1 VNKIIIGYTGKH
13 IKFLLVENGTKVSFV
28 DQQEYADA
36 NIFFLEPKINHKR
49 ITELSSIISTVFRKN
64 NFHFDTAGL
73 VLDSR
78 LAYMSMI
85 PVDFTDEA
93 ENINSSLIWELS
105 NFYPDTYKNFKISYQ
120 RIDSNKDEYAY
131 LGNTLII
138 AYHKNIAEIT
148 RRLSELTG
156 IKFTGINFDN
166 FAAGKY
172 FLGKSEKDFILL
184 GLKQEKTD
192 IMHYFNGEIRNY
204 TGLYKNNETKFGS
217 GEIENILK
225 IPGFSGIN
233 KVFIYGEESA
243 VQYGEKINAEYKQ
256 TVIVNPFSNFSAD
269 SILQENA
276 AIIPYSFT
284 PLFGLVR

>member
-1 VNKIIIGYTGKH
+1 MNKIIIGYTGKYV
-13 IKFLLVENGTKVSFV
+13 KFLLVENGKNVRFV
-28 DQQEYADA
+28 DQQEYLDA
-36 NIFFLEPKINHKR
+36 NIFFLEPKINNKR
-49 ITELSSIISTVFRKN
+49 ITELSNIISTVFRKN
-64 NFHFDTAGL
+64 NFHFDSSCL

-85 PVDFTDEA
+85 PVDFTDEI

-105 NFYPDTYKNFKISYQ
+105 NFYPDTYKNFKISFQ
-120 RIDSNKDEYAY
+120 RIDSNKDEYIY

-156 IKFTGINFDN
+156 IKFTSINFDN

-172 FLGKSEKDFILL
+172 FLGRNEKDFILL

-192 IMHYFNGEIRNY
+192 IMHYLNGEIRNY
-204 TGLYKNNETKFGS
+204 TGLFKNNENKFGS
-217 GEIENILK
+217 AEIENILT
-225 IPGFSGIN
+225 IPGFNEIN

-243 VQYGEKINAEYKQ
+243 VQFGEKISVDYKK
-256 TVIVNPFSNFSAD
+256 IIIDNPFLHFAAD
-269 SILQENA
+269 GLLRDNT

-284 PLFGLVR
+284 PLFGLVK

>member
-1 VNKIIIGYTGKH
+1 MNKIIIGYTGKH
-13 IKFLLVENGTKVSFV
+13 IKFLLVENGKKVTFV

-49 ITELSSIISTVFRKN
+49 ITELSNIISTVFRKN

-184 GLKQEKTD
+184 GLKQDKTD
-192 IMHYFNGEIRNY
+192 IMHYLNGKIRNY
-204 TGLYKNNETKFGS
+204 TGLYKNNETGFGN
-217 GEIENILK
+217 GEIESILK
-225 IPGFSGIN
+225 LPGFSGIN

-243 VQYGEKINAEYKQ
+243 VQYGEKISAGYKQ
-256 TVIVNPFSNFSAD
+256 IFVENPFGHFSAE
-269 SILQENA
+269 SVLQENA
-276 AIIPYSFT
+276 GIIPYSFT

>member
-1 VNKIIIGYTGKH
+1 MNKIIIGYTGKH
-13 IKFLLVENGTKVSFV
+13 IKFLLVENGKKVSFV

-192 IMHYFNGEIRNY
+192 IMHYLNGEIRNY

-256 TVIVNPFSNFSAD
+256 TVIENPFSNLSAEG
-269 SILQENA
+269 ILQDNVS
-276 AIIPYSFT
+276 IVPYSFT

>member
-13 IKFLLVENGTKVSFV
+13 IKFLLVENGKKVSFV

-172 FLGKSEKDFILL
+172 FLGKNEKDFILL

-192 IMHYFNGEIRNY
+192 IMHYLNGEIRNY

-256 TVIVNPFSNFSAD
+256 TVIENPFSNLSAEG
-269 SILQENA
+269 ILQDNVS
-276 AIIPYSFT
+276 IVPYSFT

>member
-1 VNKIIIGYTGKH
+1 MNKIIIGYTGKH
-13 IKFLLVENGTKVSFV
+13 IKFLLVENGKKVSFV

-172 FLGKSEKDFILL
+172 FLGKNEKDFILL

-192 IMHYFNGEIRNY
+192 IMHYLNGEIRNY

-256 TVIVNPFSNFSAD
+256 TVIENPFSNLSAEG
-269 SILQENA
+269 ILQDNVS
-276 AIIPYSFT
+276 IVPYSFT

>member
-1 VNKIIIGYTGKH
+1 MNKIIIGYTGKH
-13 IKFLLVENGTKVSFV
+13 IKFLLVENGKRVSFV

-192 IMHYFNGEIRNY
+192 IMHYLNGEIRNY

-256 TVIVNPFSNFSAD
+256 TVIENPFSNLSAEG
-269 SILQENA
+269 ILQDNVS
-276 AIIPYSFT
+276 IVPYSFT

>member
-1 VNKIIIGYTGKH
+1 MNKIIIGYTGKH
-13 IKFLLVENGTKVSFV
+13 IKFLLVENGKKVSFV

-64 NFHFDTAGL
+64 NFNFDTAGL

-192 IMHYFNGEIRNY
+192 IMHYLNGEIRNY

-256 TVIVNPFSNFSAD
+256 TVIENPFSNLSAEG
-269 SILQENA
+269 ILQDNVS
-276 AIIPYSFT
+276 IIPYSFT